1 MFFDTCFKRK
11 TRLVMIAWSVVR
23 ATAVLI
29 LIGQDNIY
37 YVDSRYS
44 ILLSIMT
51 SSHAAGLDYSFL
63 QPSSKMTLKSFTR
76 YFSTYIKC
84 RCCTVQYVA
93 KSRYMNIFYR
103 VE

>member
-1 MFFDTCFKRK
+1 M
-11 TRLVMIAWSVVR
+11 VR

-51 SSHAAGLDYSFL
+51 FSHAVGLDYRFL
-63 QPSSKMTLKSFTR
+63 QPSSKNDTEELYPIFEHLCTSNAAAALS
-76 YFSTYIKC
+76 ST
-84 RCCTVQYVA
+84 
-93 KSRYMNIFYR
+93 
-103 VE
+103 